1 MPTKRGDDMP
11 IYSEKCPHCGKDWPV
26 PDREVAV
33 RLDAQKEKVLAWK
46 LRRAAK
52 AAKELRRLRN
62 QDRWAGK
69 SYGSL

>member
-1 MPTKRGDDMP
+1 VS
-11 IYSEKCPHCGKDWPV
+11 IFSERCPHCGKEWPV
-26 PDREVAV
+26 PDREAAV

-62 QDRWAGK
+62 QDRWTGK
-69 SYGSL
+69 SYGSD